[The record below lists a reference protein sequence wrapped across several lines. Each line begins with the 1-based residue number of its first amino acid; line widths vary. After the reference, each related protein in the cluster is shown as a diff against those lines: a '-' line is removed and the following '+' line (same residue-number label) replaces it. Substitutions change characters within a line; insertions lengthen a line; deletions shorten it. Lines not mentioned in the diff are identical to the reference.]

1 MISLKNKALTL
12 VVFAGTSFVT
22 YSQCDSKITAEAD
35 KQFKQG
41 FYFRAIENYD
51 KALSKTKAKEEKACM
66 NFMIGKCYTYMEDHK
81 KAISYFDKA
90 EKGGYT
96 AADLHMYRALSKK
109 EQGAYEE
116 AKTGFQ
122 EFLKSNPE
130 NAEAKAGL
138 ASIETALNY
147 KNNPTCY
154 TVENL
159 KALNT
164 KENDFSPVYASKK
177 GDQVIF
183 TSKREESLGR
193 EDIITGQFPEDLYTV
208 NYDVKKKKWGKPT
221 PIGDPINTKS
231 SEGASAINKRFNT
244 IYFTRCG
251 AEKKA
256 KVGCQIFEA
265 KKQGKNWAEPT
276 LIPLAHDSFATC
288 HPAIS
293 ADGNFLVFASNMPGG
308 QGAMDLWVAKYDRRA
323 RTFANPVNLGP
334 EINTPDNEMYPY
346 LRSDDRLYFSSD
358 RLDGMGGLDIYK
370 ASLVEP
376 GVWNSSENMRFPI
389 NSEGDDFAIV
399 FDGVN
404 EKGLLTSNRTGGR
417 GKDDIYTFEIS
428 KSNIALITT
437 VIDVDTKSPIAGA
450 VITYKNSAGE
460 VKEFTTDASGKA
472 TLPQGAFNE
481 NYDVV
486 ARKDKYFGSNGYIST
501 KEIDPLTTCK
511 DTTLYLEL
519 AIKNAD
525 VPLSFDILFIY
536 TKAEYYPEYQDTVDK
551 IFKILHDNP
560 TMTAELIA
568 HTDNRGSDAANQT
581 LSENRAT
588 YVFKNLISKG
598 IDPKRLK
605 ALGKGES
612 VPRTLSEDV
621 GPFKKGAVL
630 SVEFID
636 ALTNKD
642 DIELAHKLNRRV
654 ELRKVDDSFVPPA
667 PPKPIE
673 EKVDDKA
680 DDKDEE

>member
-486 ARKDKYFGSNGYIST
+486 ARKDKYFGSNGTIST

-673 EKVDDKA
+673 EKVDDK
-680 DDKDEE
+680 DEE